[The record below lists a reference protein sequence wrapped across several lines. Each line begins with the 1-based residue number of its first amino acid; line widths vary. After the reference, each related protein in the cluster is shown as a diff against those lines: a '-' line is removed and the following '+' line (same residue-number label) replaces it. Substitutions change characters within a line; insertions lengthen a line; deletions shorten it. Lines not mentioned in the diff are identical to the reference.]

1 MDKFEKIHELRDIVK
16 ADNQNFQAMRELSVL
31 LLDVGLNEEALKYL
45 LDLVNIFKNDDPR
58 LYYNLGITWEK
69 LNNLKMAEKNYL
81 IALSLDENETDFNY
95 NLGLLYINQKKYDKA
110 LKYFNKVLEF
120 DKNDE
125 VTSIK
130 MNMTMPFEEEL
141 SKEEQETYSSYMQ
154 VLCSMYDYEGVDC
167 NVNTSSKAV
176 DVVIK
181 MDLEKMSD
189 EDRNNVTGTEGT
201 TYDEIK
207 ADLEESGY
215 TCK

>member
-1 MDKFEKIHELRDIVK
+1 MKKYLVVLV
-16 ADNQNFQAMRELSVL
+16 AL
-31 LLDVGLNEEALKYL
+31 LLVVTGCGAKKLTCTMTEDGQTMEA
-45 LDLVNIFKNDDPR
+45 V
-58 LYYNLGITWEK
+58 
-69 LNNLKMAEKNYL
+69 M
-81 IALSLDENETDFNY
+81 
-95 NLGLLYINQKKYDKA
+95 
-110 LKYFNKVLEF
+110 EF

-125 VTSIK
+125 VTSIE